1 MALKEHR
8 IGHRLPLHTVRGIVR
23 FVANSAELTD
33 AITRQLAVRY
43 HTTPRKPVNREGFRT
58 RGTSARSGD
67 CDFSVHGSRGNCRS
81 HLCRRV
87 DGECCCIYSTESDLR
102 RLCQAGAVDY
112 HLSAIVGLKLV
123 IVGMTLKVLLLASVP
138 DEVVTV
144 TNPVVPVAG
153 TSAIR

>member
-1 MALKEHR
+1 MALKEHH

-43 HTTPRKPVNREGFRT
+43 HTTPRKPVNREGSRT

-112 HLSAIVGLKLV
+112 HLSANWSDRWTEAGDCRYDFE
-123 IVGMTLKVLLLASVP
+123 GF
-138 DEVVTV
+138 
-144 TNPVVPVAG
+144 VAG
-153 TSAIR
+153 QRSR